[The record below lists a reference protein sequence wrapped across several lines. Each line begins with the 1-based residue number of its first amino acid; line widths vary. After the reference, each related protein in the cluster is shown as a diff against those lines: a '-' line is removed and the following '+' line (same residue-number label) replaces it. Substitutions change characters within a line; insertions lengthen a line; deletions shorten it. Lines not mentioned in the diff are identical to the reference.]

1 MKILYF
7 DCFDAVNLNLLLSAF
22 MDAGVT
28 KEYIYEKMCEHSF
41 KIDSEKME
49 DDIIPSTKS
58 DITVENDEL
67 MTSDSLLKLSD
78 TILDDLERSLVNST
92 LRNVDIIKFS
102 DYLKIRACIIAFLS
116 LDVNYAVSSYLIES
130 LKDEDGKI
138 LPETNVK
145 KILDDNNIPYKIIS
159 QNGKLLSLCGVSL
172 ILALSKEYGYET
184 ELDIIK
190 IAYGTDGKRYLRI
203 VIGAPKNK
211 TKTDFLQMEFKQY
224 DIGVLS
230 CGENK

>member
-28 KEYIYEKMCEHSF
+28 KEYIKDKMQEHSF
-41 KIDSEKME
+41 DIVSVKLE
-49 DDIIPSTKS
+49 DDIIPSTKA
-58 DITVENDEL
+58 DITLNDDKI
-67 MTSDSLLKLSD
+67 MTRDSLLKLSD
-78 TILDDLERSLVNST
+78 TIHDDLERSLVNST
-92 LRNVDIIKFS
+92 LRKMCNLKFS

-116 LDVNYAVSSYLIES
+116 LDVSYAVSSYLIES

-138 LPETNVK
+138 LPENNVK

-159 QNGKLLSLCGVSL
+159 QNGKLLSEGGVSF
-172 ILALSKEYGYET
+172 ISTVAKEFCYES

-190 IAYGTDGKRYLRI
+190 IAYGTDGKKYLRI
-203 VIGAPKNK
+203 VIGMPKSK
-211 TKTDFLQMEFKQY
+211 IKTDFLEMEFNECSV
-224 DIGVLS
+224 GVLS